1 MDKFADLYCR
11 FWVIDMSNDPRIWD
25 AITDHAEKLD
35 DDDKRLTR
43 LEWLAVIATGWLG
56 VLTVLLAWLAIR

>member
-1 MDKFADLYCR
+1 
-11 FWVIDMSNDPRIWD
+11 MSNDPRIWD

>member
-1 MDKFADLYCR
+1 
-11 FWVIDMSNDPRIWD
+11 MSDDDQNRVWEELE
-25 AITDHAEKLD
+25 AHNEMLD

-56 VLTVLLAWLAIR
+56 VLTVLLAWVVIR